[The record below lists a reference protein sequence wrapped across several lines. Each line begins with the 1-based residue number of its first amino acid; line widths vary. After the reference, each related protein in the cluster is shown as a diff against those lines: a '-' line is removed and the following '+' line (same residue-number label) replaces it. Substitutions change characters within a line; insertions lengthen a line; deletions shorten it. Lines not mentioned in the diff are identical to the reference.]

1 MDCTSNCCDRCR
13 SNWEG
18 PSVATPRS
26 SDLASINGAAVFS
39 IDATRDSRRHLTPRP
54 VSSIVL
60 FWTWDAS
67 RSIAI
72 RDLMVGVA
80 LTSSANSFSTWFGVA
95 SCCSEAIFAAM
106 ASLGFMLE
114 DRRLEGGLVGRF
126 CGGVD
131 QRRRRWGVSPASE
144 KDGVVEGFQ
153 RFWAHFLEPEGGD
166 VVSSAGVSA
175 GVSAVVGFHRRWAH
189 CRAPDG
195 GVTGAFCFV
204 GDAGFQRFFAQSRR
218 GDTDGA
224 ATMRA
229 ASLASGASASTFP
242 DGESVTGV
250 GGSSGAPTGS
260 VGEAGGSF
268 RDASYVEIWALKKAF
283 AAAWSSTTT
292 PEPGGSAAPTSAV
305 VPRPTTHAVG
315 FGDSGARFRVFGA
328 AGD

>member
-1 MDCTSNCCDRCR
+1 
-13 SNWEG
+13 
-18 PSVATPRS
+18 
-26 SDLASINGAAVFS
+26 
-39 IDATRDSRRHLTPRP
+39 
-54 VSSIVL
+54 
-60 FWTWDAS
+60 
-67 RSIAI
+67 
-72 RDLMVGVA
+72 
-80 LTSSANSFSTWFGVA
+80 
-95 SCCSEAIFAAM
+95 
-106 ASLGFMLE
+106 MLE
-114 DRRLEGGLVGRF
+114 DRRLGVINSEDF

-131 QRRRRWGVSPASE
+131 QRRRRRGVSPASE

-166 VVSSAGVSA
+166 VASSAGVSA

-195 GVTGAFCFV
+195 GVTGAFCFE

-218 GDTDGA
+218 GDTEGA

-229 ASLASGASASTFP
+229 ASLASGASASTSRA
-242 DGESVTGV
+242 GESVTGV

-268 RDASYVEIWALKKAF
+268 RDASYFEICALKKVF
-283 AAAWSSTTT
+283 AAAWSSTVLT
-292 PEPGGSAAPTSAV
+292 PVPGGSASPTSAV

-315 FGDSGARFRVFGA
+315 FGDFRVLRVFGA

>member
-1 MDCTSNCCDRCR
+1 M
-13 SNWEG
+13 
-18 PSVATPRS
+18 
-26 SDLASINGAAVFS
+26 
-39 IDATRDSRRHLTPRP
+39 
-54 VSSIVL
+54 
-60 FWTWDAS
+60 
-67 RSIAI
+67 
-72 RDLMVGVA
+72 
-80 LTSSANSFSTWFGVA
+80 
-95 SCCSEAIFAAM
+95 
-106 ASLGFMLE
+106 
-114 DRRLEGGLVGRF
+114 
-126 CGGVD
+126 
-131 QRRRRWGVSPASE
+131 
-144 KDGVVEGFQ
+144 
-153 RFWAHFLEPEGGD
+153 
-166 VVSSAGVSA
+166 
-175 GVSAVVGFHRRWAH
+175 SAVVGFHRRWAH

-250 GGSSGAPTGS
+250 GGSSGAPAGS

-268 RDASYVEIWALKKAF
+268 RDASYVAIWALKKVF

-292 PEPGGSAAPTSAV
+292 PEPGGSASPTSAV

-315 FGDSGARFRVFGA
+315 FGDGGAATRFRVFGA

>member
-1 MDCTSNCCDRCR
+1 MAG
-13 SNWEG
+13 WE
-18 PSVATPRS
+18 
-26 SDLASINGAAVFS
+26 D
-39 IDATRDSRRHLTPRP
+39 
-54 VSSIVL
+54 
-60 FWTWDAS
+60 
-67 RSIAI
+67 
-72 RDLMVGVA
+72 
-80 LTSSANSFSTWFGVA
+80 
-95 SCCSEAIFAAM
+95 
-106 ASLGFMLE
+106 
-114 DRRLEGGLVGRF
+114 F

-144 KDGVVEGFQ
+144 NDGVVEGFH
-153 RFWAHFLEPEGGD
+153 RFWAHFLEPEGGGD
-166 VVSSAGVSA
+166 VASSAGVLRRRRVS
-175 GVSAVVGFHRRWAH
+175 GVAVVGFHRRWAH

-250 GGSSGAPTGS
+250 GGSSGAPAAPSARRAFLLLRRLVRRDLGS
-260 VGEAGGSF
+260 QKV
-268 RDASYVEIWALKKAF
+268 F

-315 FGDSGARFRVFGA
+315 FGDSGASLPRLRRRRRLK
-328 AGD
+328 